1 MSYNDKWI
9 HFSTCCYMET
19 NAIMFATNFS
29 KMLKRT
35 NLDLS
40 FIKHVWDRV
49 DQGRFQNVIQF
60 CKNLLYIYIDQSR
73 IIVKTNMLQD
83 S

>member
-1 MSYNDKWI
+1 
-9 HFSTCCYMET
+9 MET

-49 DQGRFQNVIQF
+49 DQRRFQNVIQF
-60 CKNLLYIYIDQSR
+60 CKNLLYIYIYIYIDQSR